1 MFADEPEAR
10 LTPDDLVRLEQAL
23 DRACADAT
31 LTGAAGREIVYR
43 LLLARYRQQA
53 SNEELQRQAAKLI
66 AQRRGLPVKASP
78 PGRTQR
84 ARRRS

>member
-43 LLLARYRQQA
+43 LLLARYRQKA
-53 SNEELQRQAAKLI
+53 SNEELERQAAAI
-66 AQRRGLPVKASP
+66 ISQRRGLVVEASP
-78 PGRTQR
+78 PTQR
-84 ARRRS
+84 ERRRF